1 MHSEVD
7 YDCMIHSLYAVQW
20 TLNSVDD
27 HPFKRCNED
36 FLKAAIFP
44 SLAGEEA
51 SCLVCGDGIMYSFT
65 LSHPEPSLG
74 HERDLSSLIII
85 ETWRGAKI

>member
-1 MHSEVD
+1 M
-7 YDCMIHSLYAVQW
+7 VQL
-20 TLNSVDD
+20 TSNSVDD
-27 HPFKRCNED
+27 PFKCCNED

-51 SCLVCGDGIMYSFT
+51 SCLVRGDVIMYSFT
-65 LSHPEPSLG
+65 LSLTPSLD
-74 HERDLSSLIII
+74 HERDPSLLIII